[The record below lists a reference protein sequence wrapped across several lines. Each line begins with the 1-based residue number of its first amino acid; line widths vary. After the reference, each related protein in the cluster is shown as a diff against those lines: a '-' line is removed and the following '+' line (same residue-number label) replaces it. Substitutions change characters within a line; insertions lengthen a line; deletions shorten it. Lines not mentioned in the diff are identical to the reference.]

1 VVEEIKEYGLR
12 VLLVDDN
19 ESFLESLTRLISS
32 FPSVTI
38 IGKTI
43 SGESALG
50 MCERLKPDLI
60 IMDIKMPGIS
70 GFEAAR
76 LMKNL
81 NYPPRILLISFNNEP
96 EYLFESLSA
105 GADGYMTKSEISTG
119 LFRRISSIFSI
130 NSGAAS

>member
-1 VVEEIKEYGLR
+1 LVEEIKEYGLR

-43 SGESALG
+43 SGESALE
-50 MCERLKPDLI
+50 MCERLNPDLV
-60 IMDIKMPGIS
+60 IMDIKMPGVS
-70 GFEAAR
+70 GFEASR

-81 NYPPRILLISFNNEP
+81 NYPPRILLISFNDEP

-105 GADGYMTKSEISTG
+105 GADGYMAKSDISTG